1 MVSCYSFEE
10 ATPFLS
16 FIKANKEKLIGK
28 TLTECWGNGRIG
40 DLYDSPLVLVF
51 EEFSVIVEYYFY
63 SSITIWITDAESFH
77 ADTTLN
83 FLYKNIPESCK
94 LSYGIFPNESNPFL
108 GCKVTDIKLDRFSHS
123 YEIDASTGECR
134 PDGGD
139 YFSVISIDFDNG
151 DTLHICGA
159 DALYDGYIEVW

>member
-51 EEFSVIVEYYFY
+51 KEFSVIVEYYFY
-63 SSITIWITDAESFH
+63 SNITIWIIDTESFH
-77 ADTTLN
+77 ADPSLHTM
-83 FLYKNIPESCK
+83 YKNLPEHYNV
-94 LSYGIFPNESNPFL
+94 SYGIFSDDEFPFL
-108 GCKVTDIKLDRFSHS
+108 NCKVEDISVKRFSHS
-123 YEIDASTGECR
+123 FEINASTGERR

-151 DTLHICGA
+151 YTLHICGA